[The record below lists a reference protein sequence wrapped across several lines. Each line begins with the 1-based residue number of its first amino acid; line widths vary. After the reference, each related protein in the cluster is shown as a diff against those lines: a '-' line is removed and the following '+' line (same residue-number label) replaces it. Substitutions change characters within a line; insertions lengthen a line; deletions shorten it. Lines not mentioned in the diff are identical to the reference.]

1 MMIRIAFFIFALALM
16 GARPAS
22 AQVNA
27 NVAYQSTLLAGT
39 LSASDQAICS
49 GKASSKDE
57 HDACRLT
64 RLLLIDI
71 ANHRDKGVPP
81 LADIKYTVSQGEI
94 SAIGDLYTKYGY

>member
-1 MMIRIAFFIFALALM
+1 MNTRIAFFIFALALL

-22 AQVNA
+22 AQANP
-27 NVAYQSTLLAGT
+27 NVAYQNTLLKGT
-39 LSASDQAICS
+39 LSASDQGICD
-49 GKASSKDE
+49 GKASGKDQQ
-57 HDACRLT
+57 DACKVT
-64 RLLLIDI
+64 RLLLLDI